1 MSQLVP
7 PHASNELKILALGG
21 DALNS
26 ELKKTDSMD
35 KLFCS
40 SREFGDLIMLGIGG
54 FTPLEGFMGKA
65 DWLSVCKNMA
75 LDNGTFWPIPI
86 TLSTDN
92 EDLKVGQE
100 VAIVYEKNNA
110 VIATMLISEK
120 YLIDKELEYFIAL

>member
-35 KLFCS
+35 KLSCS

-54 FTPLEGFMGKA
+54 FTPLEGFMGK
-65 DWLSVCKNMA
+65 
-75 LDNGTFWPIPI
+75 
-86 TLSTDN
+86 
-92 EDLKVGQE
+92 
-100 VAIVYEKNNA
+100 
-110 VIATMLISEK
+110 
-120 YLIDKELEYFIAL
+120 